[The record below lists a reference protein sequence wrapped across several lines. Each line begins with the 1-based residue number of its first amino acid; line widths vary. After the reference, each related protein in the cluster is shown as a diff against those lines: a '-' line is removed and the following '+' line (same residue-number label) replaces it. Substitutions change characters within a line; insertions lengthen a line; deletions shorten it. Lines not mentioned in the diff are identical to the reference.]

1 MAENIGRRGFIA
13 GGLAA
18 ILAGCATKPSLA
30 DIAGKA
36 KQCYEDQ
43 DYVHAIRWLDD
54 LLEQDPKNA
63 DALGARG
70 WSYFQLNQL
79 PEALENFDKS
89 IALKPNVAE
98 YRAKRGFAYTMRAM
112 QSGPLLADS
121 QRALD
126 DYAQALKIDD
136 TFADAYAG
144 KGFAYVLLRNKEQA
158 FDAFRTAKKLMGS
171 GHALRYIKEAQVE
184 NAYVQLKNELGV
196 KDEFY

>member
-1 MAENIGRRGFIA
+1 MSEDICRRGFIA

-18 ILAGCATKPSLA
+18 ILAGCASGPSLA
-30 DIAGKA
+30 DIAGRA
-36 KQCYEDQ
+36 KQCLEDQ

-79 PEALENFDKS
+79 SEALENFDKS
-89 IALKPNVAE
+89 LALKPNVAE

-112 QSGPLLADS
+112 QNGPLLADS

-126 DYAQALKIDD
+126 DYALALKIDD
-136 TFADAYAG
+136 KFADARAG
-144 KGFAYVLLRNKEQA
+144 RGFTFALLRDKKQA
-158 FDAFRTAKKLMGS
+158 FEEFKEAKRLIGAGS
-171 GHALRYIKEAQVE
+171 MLRYLSAERVE
-184 NAYVQLKNELGV
+184 DSYRQLKTELGV